1 MYSSQIA
8 KYICLKLQNIFFTN
22 CKICLFQIVKY
33 ICLKLQGSP
42 IVRRNWQLLR
52 ALVALC
58 INKTLPLRRTTCG
71 SEHFETRKEGEICP
85 FPVLINY

>member
-1 MYSSQIA
+1 MYFSQLV
-8 KYICLKLQNIFFTN
+8 KFNCVTLQNVFVSNF
-22 CKICLFQIVKY
+22 KIYLFQIVKY
-33 ICLKLQGSP
+33 ICAKLNASP

-71 SEHFETRKEGEICP
+71 SEHFETRQEGEICP